1 MSSNPRIDAAAER
14 SDLVRD
20 ALSLAREIHAEQ
32 VRETGSGEIPFI
44 EHPLAVAER
53 LAEEGFEEKVLAAAL
68 LHDAIEHADVELGEL
83 RERYGEEVA
92 SLVSAMTEDEGIE
105 RYQDRKDEHRRR
117 VAAAGHEARAIF
129 AADKMANVEVLRE
142 AYDIEGE
149 EVDAALPISLD
160 LKIYIWELDLEMLF
174 NQSPGVPLVDRF
186 ADEMTGLWG
195 QRAAEARASC
205 GY

>member
-1 MSSNPRIDAAAER
+1 MSSGPRIDDTAES

-20 ALSLAREIHAEQ
+20 ALSLARESHEGE
-32 VRETGSGEIPFI
+32 VRDTGSGEIPFI

-53 LAEEGFEEKVLAAAL
+53 LAEEGFGEEVLAAAL
-68 LHDAIEHADVELGEL
+68 LHDVVEHAGVELPDITQ
-83 RERYGEEVA
+83 RYGKKVA
-92 SLVSAMTEDEGIE
+92 GLVATLTEDETIE
-105 RYQDRKDEHRRR
+105 RYQDRKEEHRRR
-117 VAAAGHEARAIF
+117 VAAAGPDARAIF
-129 AADKMANVEVLRE
+129 TADKMANVEVLRE

-149 EVDAALPISLD
+149 EVDAALPVSLD

-174 NQSPGVPLVDRF
+174 NESPGVPLVDRF

-205 GY
+205 

>member
-1 MSSNPRIDAAAER
+1 MSSSPRIDAAAET

-20 ALSLAREIHAEQ
+20 ALALAREIHGDQ

-53 LAEEGFEEKVLAAAL
+53 LAEEGFGDEILAAGL
-68 LHDAIEHADVELGEL
+68 LHDAVEHAEVELSEL
-83 RERYGEEVA
+83 ARRYGEKVA
-92 SLVSAMTEDEGIE
+92 GIVAAMTEDETIE
-105 RYQDRKDEHRRR
+105 RYQERKEEHRGR
-117 VAAAGHEARAIF
+117 VAAAGPDARAVF
-129 AADKMANVEVLRE
+129 VADKMANVEVLRE

-149 EVDAALPISLD
+149 DVDAALPVSLD
-160 LKIYIWELDLEMLF
+160 LKIYVWELDLEMLF
-174 NQSPGVPLVDRF
+174 NESPGVPLVDRF

-205 GY
+205 

>member
-20 ALSLAREIHAEQ
+20 ALALARQAHEKQA
-32 VRETGSGEIPFI
+32 RETGSGEMPFI

-53 LAEEGFEEKVLAAAL
+53 LAEEGFDEKVLAAAL
-68 LHDAIEHADVELGEL
+68 LHDAIEHADLQLADLV
-83 RERYGEEVA
+83 ERYGQDVA
-92 SLVSAMTEDEGIE
+92 RLVSAMTEDGEIE
-105 RYQDRKDEHRRR
+105 RYQERKEEHRRR

-149 EVDAALPISLD
+149 DVDAALPVSLD
-160 LKIYIWELDLEMLF
+160 LKIYVWELDLEMLF
-174 NQSPGVPLVDRF
+174 NESPGVSLIDRF

-205 GY
+205 

>member
-20 ALSLAREIHAEQ
+20 ALALAREIHADQ
-32 VRETGSGEIPFI
+32 TRETGSGEIPFI
-44 EHPLAVAER
+44 AHPLAVAEL
-53 LAEEGFEEKVLAAAL
+53 LAEEGFDDRVFAAAL
-68 LHDAIEHADVELGEL
+68 LHDAIEHADLELAELEGRFGED
-83 RERYGEEVA
+83 VA
-92 SLVSAMTEDEGIE
+92 GLVSAMTEDEGIE

-129 AADKMANVEVLRE
+129 AADKIANVEVLRE
-142 AYDIEGE
+142 AYDMEGE
-149 EVDAALPISLD
+149 DVDVALPVSLD

-174 NQSPGVPLVDRF
+174 NESPGVPLVDRF

-205 GY
+205 G

>member
-20 ALSLAREIHAEQ
+20 ALTLAREIHAEQ
-32 VRETGSGEIPFI
+32 TRETGSGEIPFI
-44 EHPLAVAER
+44 EHPLTVAER
-53 LAEEGFEEKVLAAAL
+53 LAEEGFGERVLAAAL
-68 LHDAIEHADVELGEL
+68 LHDAIEHADLEPADIGE
-83 RERYGEEVA
+83 RFGDEVA
-92 SLVSAMTEDEGIE
+92 GLVSALTEDEEID
-105 RYQDRKDEHRRR
+105 RYQERKDEHRRR

-149 EVDAALPISLD
+149 EVDAALPVSLD
-160 LKIYIWELDLEMLF
+160 LKIYVWELDLEMLF
-174 NQSPGVPLVDRF
+174 NESPGVPLVDRF